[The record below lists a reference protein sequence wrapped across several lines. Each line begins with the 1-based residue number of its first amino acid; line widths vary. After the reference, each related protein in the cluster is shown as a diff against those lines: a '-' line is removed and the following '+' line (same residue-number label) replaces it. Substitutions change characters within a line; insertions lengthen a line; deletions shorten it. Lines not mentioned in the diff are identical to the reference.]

1 MRNKSTQYRQPLG
14 TNLSLSIRYDTM
26 YILEL
31 ESPTGGT
38 SVEVRDRSF
47 VHHYNIRQ
55 NMDPK
60 LQ

>member
-1 MRNKSTQYRQPLG
+1 MRNKSTQYTVHR
-14 TNLSLSIRYDTM
+14 SIAM
-26 YILEL
+26 ILLEL

-47 VHHYNIRQ
+47 VQHYNIRQ